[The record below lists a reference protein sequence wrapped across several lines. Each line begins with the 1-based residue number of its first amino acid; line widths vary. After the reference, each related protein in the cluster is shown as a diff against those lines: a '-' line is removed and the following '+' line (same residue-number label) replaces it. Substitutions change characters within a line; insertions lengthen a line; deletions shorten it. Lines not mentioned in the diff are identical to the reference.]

1 MPRNFFKRYMPS
13 QEALRRHSALKP
25 LGNLLYDPELWH
37 LHRRSVSGACFVG
50 LFCAFL
56 PIPLQMLVAA
66 VIALVARC
74 NLPISVALVW
84 ITNPIT
90 MVPVFYFTYELG
102 AWLLGTHVSIE
113 YAELDVDWV
122 TTQLDAI
129 WKPLLLGSV
138 ICGWVS
144 GVTAYVLV
152 RILWR
157 LHVVRRWRARLQVR
171 RLRREAQS
179 LSAELPQD

>member
-1 MPRNFFKRYMPS
+1 MPRELFRRYMPT
-13 QEALRRHSALKP
+13 QEALSRYSALKP
-25 LGNLLYDPELWH
+25 LGKLLYEPELWH
-37 LHRRSVSGACFVG
+37 LHRRSVSGACFIG

-56 PIPLQMLVAA
+56 PIPLQMLVSAA
-66 VIALVARC
+66 IAILTRC

-90 MVPVFYFTYELG
+90 MPPVFYFTYELG
-102 AWLLGTHVSIE
+102 AWLLGTHVSTE
-113 YAELDVDWV
+113 NAELDMAWV
-122 TTQLDAI
+122 TSQFDAI

-138 ICGWVS
+138 LCGWVS

-152 RILWR
+152 RVSWR
-157 LHVVRRWRARLQVR
+157 LHVVRRWRARIELR
-171 RLRREAQS
+171 RIRREAES